1 MLGQGF
7 GRLQLKT
14 FGDIAIVLDASES
27 AWEYRDVILRAA
39 TQLFEKLPA
48 GVVKELYFLSNPKH
62 YDANRLQRN
71 AAKWWEQNRL
81 RGSFLTPILE
91 QVANSRVVVIGS
103 GRLYDLDDWQETN
116 WNSGL
121 YFMKIGESLR
131 GQLEIGEEVEE
142 LSQLLSCLYDTIIS
156 VEISG
161 DGFMP
166 YYWSN
171 PEYKLLI
178 TEKFT
183 LAGSNLENP
192 SVSVG
197 FFGTDVKARV
207 IRKSS
212 DEFKFLEPAEDQA
225 EEVWKPLTQEECLV
239 FRKALKGQE
248 FTCPICGKQH
258 LVSGLRCDHN
268 SILGEPI
275 YPSLAKKKGFVFF
288 KETSNGVFYRSH
300 PVNVVK
306 IGSAAVA
313 VALGNRAMI
322 YEYDVTERQ
331 WMEKDYIKP
340 YYAFKDTYM
349 AVI

>member
-27 AWEYRDVILRAA
+27 AWEYRDAILRAA
-39 TQLFEKLPA
+39 TQLFENLPA
-48 GVVKELYFLSNPKH
+48 GAAKELYFLSNPKR
-62 YDANRLQRN
+62 YDTNRLHRN

-91 QVANSRVVVIGS
+91 QVENSKVVVIGS
-103 GRLYDLDDWQETN
+103 GRIYDLEDWQETN
-116 WNSGL
+116 WSSSL
-121 YFMKIGESLR
+121 YFMKIGESIR
-131 GQLEIGEEVEE
+131 GQLAIGEEVEE
-142 LSQLLSCLYDTIIS
+142 LSQLLSCLYDTIVS

-178 TEKFT
+178 TERIT

-207 IRKSS
+207 VRKSS
-212 DEFKFLEPAEDQA
+212 DEFKSFEFTENQA
-225 EEVWKPLTQEECLV
+225 EETWKPLTQEECLV

-248 FTCPICGKQH
+248 FSCPICGKQH
-258 LVSGLRCDHN
+258 LVSGLRCDRN

-288 KETSNGVFYRSH
+288 KDTSNGVFYRFH
-300 PVNVVK
+300 PVSAVK
-306 IGSAAVA
+306 IGDSAVA
-313 VALGNRAMI
+313 VAFGSRAMV
-322 YEYDVTERQ
+322 YEYNMTERR
-331 WMEKDYIKP
+331 WVGKDYIEP
-340 YYAFKDTYM
+340 YYAFEDTYI